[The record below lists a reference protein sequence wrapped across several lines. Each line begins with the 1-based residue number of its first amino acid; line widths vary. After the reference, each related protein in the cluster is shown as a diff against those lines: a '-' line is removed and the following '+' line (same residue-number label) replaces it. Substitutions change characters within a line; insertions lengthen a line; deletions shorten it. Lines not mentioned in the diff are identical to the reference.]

1 MISYPEKLPCF
12 RAEYSYA
19 QNNTI
24 TSTEFQ
30 SGFKRNR
37 RRFKDVPV
45 NFNLS
50 LLLTDEQLAIFE
62 AWRYYELEDV
72 DWFNATLKTGQGL
85 ETWTVRFN
93 STDESKTYN
102 NGYWNLSFTA
112 EAKKNKFISQED
124 LYAKIY
130 GLPEDFGDRIQ
141 TIVKRYD
148 TDYYL

>member
-1 MISYPEKLPCF
+1 MIKYPDYLPCF
-12 RAEYSYA
+12 RVDYSYA

-24 TSTEFQ
+24 NSTEFQ

-50 LLLTDEQLAIFE
+50 LLLTDDQLAVFE
-62 AWRYYELEDV
+62 SWRYYELSDV
-72 DWFNATLKTGQGL
+72 DWFTATLRTGNGL
-85 ETWTVRFN
+85 EDWIVRF
-93 STDESKTYN
+93 SDTSESKTYSEN
-102 NGYWNLSFTA
+102 HWALSFSV
-112 EAKKNKFISQED
+112 EARKNKYLDQSN
-124 LYAKIY
+124 LYLKIY
-130 GLPEDFGDRIQ
+130 GAPLDFGDRIQ